1 MIQCANPLEQYNSY
15 KQEID
20 QAISKV
26 LNKGNYILGEEVSKL
41 EEEFSRFIGV
51 KHGIGVW

>member
-1 MIQCANPLEQYNSY
+1 MIQCANPLEEYNSY

-41 EEEFSRFIGV
+41 EGPFPTWG
-51 KHGIGVW
+51 HGH